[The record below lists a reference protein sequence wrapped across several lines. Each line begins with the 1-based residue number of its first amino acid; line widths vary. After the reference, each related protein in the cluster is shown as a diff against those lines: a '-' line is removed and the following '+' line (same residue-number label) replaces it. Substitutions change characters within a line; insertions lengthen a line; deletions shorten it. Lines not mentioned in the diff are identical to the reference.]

1 MPTSPFSSGSSFNN
15 AFLTICPCSSFFH
28 YALVNKFSHMYRF
41 PLLCS
46 LLLVPPAMAEVQTND
61 SSASIASYTQQDQVS
76 SVSQFSDVLPTDWAY
91 QALSNL
97 VEQYGCVA
105 GYPNGSFRGNR
116 AITRYEAAALLNA
129 CLERVS
135 EVTDELRRL
144 IQEFKAELAILKGRV
159 DGLEARV
166 GELEATQFSTTTKLS
181 GTAAFLFGATKYLGS
196 GAHNVSSGKRN
207 ASLPNYGAGPTDGLH
222 FVYDLRLDLNTS
234 FTGKDLLKTRLEA
247 GNMNASSFGLGS
259 ATPLS
264 YYSWIAPLGGSDNEL
279 TISRLWYN
287 FPIGES
293 FRVTVGPR
301 VRQDELLATWPVR
314 YPSEIPLFGIPWYAG
329 NPGVYNLNL
338 GPGAGLTFN
347 TKFNDTKFSAAA
359 IYVAGAGN
367 SSSPSTGGLG
377 TEFSQATSTLQASFY
392 QDEWNITLAYNYT
405 QADVYPGMG
414 TPYFTQNLN
423 NPMHS
428 WAVSGFYDFNVKNKF
443 IPTLNLGAGMNH
455 YEDDDFGRV
464 SSASWYSA
472 LMWKDLIADGQDF
485 GISFGQPTFV
495 TDIKHG
501 SPSDGGYFLETYYR
515 FAVTDNVSVTP
526 TFLWLSRPYGEET
539 KAITGK
545 DNFQTLAFMLKTNFR
560 F

>member
-1 MPTSPFSSGSSFNN
+1 
-15 AFLTICPCSSFFH
+15 
-28 YALVNKFSHMYRF
+28 MYKL
-41 PLLCS
+41 PLLFS
-46 LLLVPPAMAEVQTND
+46 LLLVPPAMAEVQTSD
-61 SSASIASYTQQDQVS
+61 LSASIASYAEQDQAS

-105 GYPNGSFRGNR
+105 GYPNGLFRGNQG
-116 AITRYEAAALLNA
+116 ITRYEAAVLLNA
-129 CLERVS
+129 CLDSVS

-144 IQEFKAELAILKGRV
+144 IKEFEPELATLKGRV

-181 GTAAFLFGATKYLGS
+181 GTAAFLFGATRYLGS
-196 GAHNVSSGKRN
+196 GAHDVSSGKRN

-222 FVYDLRLDLNTS
+222 LVYDLRLDLDTS

-247 GNMNASSFGLGS
+247 GNMNSSSFGLGS
-259 ATPLS
+259 ATPLT
-264 YYSWIAPLGGSDNEL
+264 YYSWIAPLGGNDNEV

-287 FPIGES
+287 FPVGDY

-314 YPSEIPLFGIPWYAG
+314 YPSEIPLFGLPWYAG
-329 NPGVYNLNL
+329 NPGVYNLNT

-359 IYVAGAGN
+359 IYVAGSGE
-367 SSSPSTGGLG
+367 SSSPSAGGIG
-377 TEFSQATSTLQASFY
+377 TEFSKATSTLQASLY
-392 QDEWNITLAYNYT
+392 EDKWNVTLAYNYT
-405 QADVYPGMG
+405 QSGVYPGMG

-423 NPMHS
+423 SPMHS
-428 WAVSGFYDFNVKNKF
+428 WAVSGFYDFNVDNKF
-443 IPTLNLGAGMNH
+443 IPTFNVGAGMNH
-455 YEDDDFGRV
+455 FEDDLYGRV

-472 LMWKDLIADGQDF
+472 LMWKDLFADGQDF

-495 TDIKHG
+495 TDVKNG
-501 SPSDGGYFLETYYR
+501 TPSDGGYFLETYYR

-526 TFLWLSRPYGEET
+526 TLLWLSRPYGQQT

-545 DNFQTLAFMLKTNFR
+545 DDFQALAFMLKTNFR